1 MIASITFVR
10 YMNKGRSRLIIIM
23 LMLINGLFLC
33 KVYAQGSDVSK
44 PIMINSTEKAGLLDG
59 RCGNDEWEAATKIDL
74 PAGASIYLMH
84 DDDYFYFCAAGKAGD
99 YTILDL
105 YVENTATGRLH
116 KFHLSAQ
123 MGESVLMD
131 NGWEP
136 ASEKWELRDYAGFWV
151 PYNGLEDPDN
161 RVNPLFARGTH
172 RQMQISRK
180 KFAGDTWK
188 MMFGVGGII
197 SNGEGAQF
205 FFPETAKAEDNTS
218 WSEFSFS
225 R

>member
-1 MIASITFVR
+1 M
-10 YMNKGRSRLIIIM
+10 LIIIM
-23 LMLINGLFLC
+23 FMLINGPFC

-44 PIMINSTEKAGLLDG
+44 PIMINSTVKPGLLDG
-59 RCGNDEWEAATKIDL
+59 RCGSDEWEAATKIDL
-74 PAGASIYLMH
+74 QAGASIFLMH

-123 MGESVLMD
+123 MGESVLLD
-131 NGWEP
+131 EEWE
-136 ASEKWELRDYAGFWV
+136 SVSGKWELKDYAGFWV
-151 PYNGLEDPDN
+151 PYNGLEDPEN

-172 RQMQISRK
+172 RQMQISRE
-180 KFAGDTWK
+180 KFAGDTWN

-197 SNGEGAQF
+197 HEGEGAQF
-205 FFPETAKAEDNTS
+205 FYPSTAEAEEKST
-218 WSEFSFS
+218 WRKFSFS
-225 R
+225 K